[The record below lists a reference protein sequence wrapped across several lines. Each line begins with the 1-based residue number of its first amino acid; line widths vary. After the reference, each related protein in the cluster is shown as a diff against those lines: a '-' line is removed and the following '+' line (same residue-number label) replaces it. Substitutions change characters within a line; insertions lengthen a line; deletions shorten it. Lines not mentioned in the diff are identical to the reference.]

1 MLTVQQFLD
10 HHVQYASKFD
20 RVDEKFV
27 QNQALCDKIVQAAL
41 DYYRICPKEL
51 AKHGKDIL
59 ASGKK
64 PEKVSVSQALKH
76 YVRDWTSA
84 GESERSQ
91 TFPAILT
98 SLEQLFPD
106 RRDAKEPLRI
116 LLPGSGLNRLAVDV
130 AQLGGFEVTANEF
143 SMYMNIAYRFLEANP
158 THNASSFNPFV
169 DVWSHHISEND
180 MLRQLQFPDVN
191 LPTDSVVLV
200 EGDFT
205 TVFNQEGGKYDILL
219 TYFFIDTARNLM
231 SYFDTIRHL
240 IKPGGYWM
248 NLGPLLYGTG
258 PLVQLS
264 LEEVITVTEAM
275 GFTFLD
281 TDESIGDIT
290 VQGKKVRGMRAVYS
304 FDDRALTSSAYKA
317 QFWVAQKK

>member
-1 MLTVQQFLD
+1 MDAKL
-10 HHVQYASKFD
+10 
-20 RVDEKFV
+20 V
-27 QNQALCDKIVQAAL
+27 QNQALCDKVVQAAL
-41 DYYRICPKEL
+41 NYYDICPKEL

-76 YVRDWTSA
+76 YVRDWTES
-84 GESERSQ
+84 GESERNQ
-91 TFPAILT
+91 TFPAILNT
-98 SLEQLFPD
+98 LDQLFPE
-106 RRDAKEPLRI
+106 RKGAEEPLRI
-116 LLPGSGLNRLAVDV
+116 LLPGSGLNRLAFDV

-143 SMYMNIAYRFLEANP
+143 SMYMNVAYRFLEANSSK
-158 THNASSFNPFV
+158 NSSSFYPFT
-169 DVWSHHISEND
+169 DVWSHHISEDD

-191 LPTDSVVLV
+191 AQSESVVLV

-231 SYFDTIRHL
+231 TYFDTIKHL

-264 LEEVITVTEAM
+264 LDEIITVTEAM

-281 TDESIGDIT
+281 TDESIGEIT
-290 VQGKKVRGMRAVYS
+290 IPGKTVRGMRAVYS

-317 QFWVAQKK
+317 QFWLAQKN